1 MTTIQ
6 LSTDMATINVYEQY
20 FKAEGTF
27 GGVERKAVNVMLVSD
42 SEAGTIRYELG
53 LSFFPHRTDDDFAIS
68 YDAWFSK
75 ILYEASGRR
84 SRKREEALLATL
96 RDEADKLAAE
106 NGARIIWESP
116 LIEARR
122 G

>member
-1 MTTIQ
+1 M
-6 LSTDMATINVYEQY
+6 
-20 FKAEGTF
+20 
-27 GGVERKAVNVMLVSD
+27 
-42 SEAGTIRYELG
+42 
-53 LSFFPHRTDDDFAIS
+53 IS
-68 YDAWFSK
+68 QSIDAWFSK

-84 SRKREEALLATL
+84 SRKREETLLATL
-96 RDEADKLAAE
+96 RDEADKLAEE